1 MLTKLVPNMA
11 KNVSDSEYSR
21 SEEETDSEVEK
32 EKVSKKEKCKKGR
45 VSSRPQK
52 EKDNKP
58 QSKTVN
64 SSRKRKS
71 AFEDVDFDDL
81 SVDID
86 LSSDNISH
94 QRIKLASNLL
104 LESRI
109 VEVKEDNGKKYSYPA
124 LVFIRR
130 VKDKK
135 VFEFNVPTV
144 LSSKLC
150 EAIRTLVRG

>member
-1 MLTKLVPNMA
+1 MG

-45 VSSRPQK
+45 VSSRSQK
-52 EKDNKP
+52 EKDKKP
-58 QSKTVN
+58 QSKTAN

-71 AFEDVDFDDL
+71 ALEDVDFDDL
-81 SVDID
+81 TVDID
-86 LSSDNISH
+86 LSSENISN

-104 LESRI
+104 IESKI
-109 VEVKEDNGKKYSYPA
+109 VEVKEENGKKYSYPA

-144 LSSKLC
+144 LSSRLC
-150 EAIRTLVRG
+150 EAIKTLVRG